1 LTEKIEIFRSPI
13 DTKGIAVK
21 YCPECGQENEDDAV
35 YCKRCGT
42 PLWPG
47 AQRVKVK
54 SDLERGIDDFARDIE
69 SLGKKIGKEFE
80 DAGRGMDIWSDTT
93 LGVFGPLIWSL
104 VGLVVLF
111 LIIGALWFI
120 GNSYE
125 TFEDIGDF
133 LLANVGLI
141 FALGLLMSYGNYF
154 SRRYRYQ
161 FRWVRPV
168 FTALGL
174 VFGLWIFAEIMMIV
188 AVNMNIEILD
198 TISTILSTYLGV
210 IFIVVL
216 VIGYVVFLVTFLGV
230 VSEAKIKEETARRS
244 QGHQYPPWD
253 GYRRLY
259 RSGRS
264 RILGG
269 VCGGLGEY
277 ANLDPNL
284 IRVIWI
290 ILLVVSMGIAI
301 IAYILMWI
309 LIPRNPRDMW
319 R

>member
-1 LTEKIEIFRSPI
+1 
-13 DTKGIAVK
+13 VK
-21 YCPECGQENEDDAV
+21 YCSECGQENEDDAV

-47 AQRVKVK
+47 TQRVKVK

-80 DAGRGMDIWSDTT
+80 DAGRGMDTWSDTT
-93 LGVFGPLIWSL
+93 LGVLGPLIWSL

-125 TFEDIGDF
+125 TFGDIGDF
-133 LLANVGLI
+133 LLANVWLI
-141 FALGLLMSYGNYF
+141 FALGLLMSYGNFF
-154 SRRYRYQ
+154 SRRYRHQ

-188 AVNMNIEILD
+188 AVNMNIEIMD

-216 VIGYVVFLVTFLGV
+216 VIGYVVFFVTFLGV
-230 VSEAKIKEETARRS
+230 VSEAKIKEETAHRS
-244 QGHQYPPWD
+244 QGLQYPPWER
-253 GYRRLY
+253 YRRLY